1 MVGLVAFA
9 GAAVT
14 AGGLPAQAAAGAASG
29 GSGASGG
36 TAGNWYGSGG
46 AVRLGVPA
54 YWSAGDPAGAA
65 AFDRLVAAAATVDRV
80 IVNGPAS
87 GPADPFDPVLAAAIR
102 RLAAAGITV
111 LGYVDTGYLGRTGAA
126 TTRVEAGSTDL
137 AHWLAQADADAAT
150 WQRLYGSAGL
160 RGIFFDQTVPDCGEG
175 DGFLRAYGQ
184 LADGVW
190 GRGRGAVVAI
200 NPGVAVEECY
210 TEVADV
216 IVVAENTFT
225 AYRDWTPPAWVYQ
238 HPRSAFWH
246 LVHGAQTPELMR
258 EAVTLAQ
265 RRNAGSVYVTDAVID
280 GTGGP
285 WNALPAAPYW
295 SAEVDA
301 ARATRLRCGRRA
313 YRA

>member
-1 MVGLVAFA
+1 MVGLFAFV

-14 AGGLPAQAAAGAASG
+14 AGELPAQAAATDHSSSG
-29 GSGASGG
+29 YSGSG
-36 TAGNWYGSGG
+36 YPG

-87 GPADPFDPVLAAAIR
+87 GPADPLDPVLAAAIR
-102 RLAAAGITV
+102 RLADAGVTV

-126 TTRVEAGSTDL
+126 TTRLNPGSTAL
-137 AHWLAQADADAAT
+137 ADWVAQADADAAT
-150 WQRLYGSAGL
+150 WQRQYGSAGL
-160 RGIFFDQTVPDCGEG
+160 GGIFFDQTLPACGEG
-175 DGFLRAYGQ
+175 DEFLRAYADV
-184 LADGVW
+184 ADGVW
-190 GRGRGAVVAI
+190 RRGQDAVVAI

-225 AYRDWTPPAWVYQ
+225 AYRDWTPPPWVYS
-238 HPRSAFWH
+238 HPRAAFWH
-246 LVHGAQTPELMR
+246 LVHGAGTPELMR
-258 EAVTLAQ
+258 EAVALA
-265 RRNAGSVYVTDAVID
+265 RERNAGSVYVTDAAID

-285 WNALPAAPYW
+285 WNVLPAGPYW
-295 SAEVDA
+295 SAEVAA
-301 ARATRLRCGRRA
+301 ARATRIRCGRRS
-313 YRA
+313 YSG

>member
-1 MVGLVAFA
+1 MVGLFAFV
-9 GAAVT
+9 GTAVT
-14 AGGLPAQAAAGAASG
+14 AGELPAQAAGGYRG
-29 GSGASGG
+29 GS
-36 TAGNWYGSGG
+36 G

-54 YWSAGDPAGAA
+54 YWPAGDPAGAA

-102 RLAAAGITV
+102 RLASAGVTV

-126 TTRVEAGSTDL
+126 TTRLNPGSTAL
-137 AHWLAQADADAAT
+137 ADWVRQADADAAT
-150 WQRLYGSAGL
+150 WQRLYAAAGL
-160 RGIFFDQTVPDCGEG
+160 GGIFFDQTLPACGEG
-175 DGFLRAYGQ
+175 DEFLRAYGD

-190 GRGRGAVVAI
+190 GRGADGGADGGEDMVVAI

-225 AYRDWTPPAWVYQ
+225 AYRDWTPPPWVYG
-238 HPRSAFWH
+238 HPRTAFWH
-246 LVHGAQTPELMR
+246 LVHGAGTPELMR
-258 EAVTLAQ
+258 EAVALAQ
-265 RRNAGSVYVTDAVID
+265 QRNAGSVYVTDAAID

-285 WNALPAAPYW
+285 WNGLPAEPYW
-295 SAEVDA
+295 SAEVATVRATARAA
-301 ARATRLRCGRRA
+301 ARATRPWCGRRA
-313 YRA
+313 T